1 MIVAEVATGEAQP
14 KKSRKKII
22 AIVAAAALVLGGGIA
37 AVVAKQS
44 YDAETL
50 AICEVATSEHA
61 KAVKSA
67 QAAVQAADDALEAVK
82 STELPDG
89 AGTSTDYAARPGA
102 EAVEAQK
109 AEGDKP
115 EVEAV
120 PARPSAAELIEDAT
134 AARDALQKLIDEKV
148 AECDTRDDAQAL
160 DAGADKLSSSAATL
174 DEAVLALTDD
184 FAVFQTEEAA
194 RIAAEKKAA
203 EEAAAAAAAA
213 EAEAARIAAEQAAQ
227 ESWSGGYDDYS
238 YDSGYSGGGGGY
250 TGGGGG
256 GGGGGNSGGGGMI
269 APPPGQSGGGCP
281 PGTTSHVTNNGGTVS
296 CW

>member
-1 MIVAEVATGEAQP
+1 MTMAEKNKAEAQP

-67 QAAVQAADDALEAVK
+67 QAAVQAADEALEAVK

-160 DAGADKLSSSAATL
+160 DAGADKLSNGAATL

-227 ESWSGGYDDYS
+227 SSWSGGYDDYS

-250 TGGGGG
+250 TGGGGS
-256 GGGGGNSGGGGMI
+256 SGGGGSYTGGTI
-269 APPPGQSGGGCP
+269 WAPPQYVIDGQEYTTQYCTELAARGG
-281 PGTTSHVTNNGGTVS
+281 S
-296 CW
+296 CFG